1 MKKTIYTSIIIFL
14 LNTSVFVFAEDNSK
28 IFKDKIKND
37 LNTLSNNYLDI
48 SANYIKSLPI
58 KLLGNEIK
66 TKEIN
71 ISLEN
76 NEKPKIGV
84 LFLTPFFDLS
94 KIEDTFFMQNSL
106 FHEDNRTT
114 INTGLGYRKLTLENN
129 LLIGVNGFYDHEFPY
144 NHGRTSL
151 GLELRTTVGEINA
164 NRYWSTR
171 DWVTANSNNTER
183 ALSGHDI
190 EASVPL
196 PYINWAN
203 LSYNKFHWYGK
214 EIENIGGTKTSL
226 SAIIPQLPNLLIRID
241 RTKYNSDAIDNTDSL
256 TLSYVFKASEK
267 KQVNKS
273 FFNNKA
279 YELSSIENERFN
291 LVNRENEI
299 LKEVNN
305 DGVFNFKGV

>member
-1 MKKTIYTSIIIFL
+1 MSKFLFVFLILTIPSVANESLEKIATNQKNDYTNIQIKKLIKKIEKKLPRTEISVTNVENVKPEYSILTVQPILFKEES
-14 LNTSVFVFAEDNSK
+14 LNTFFWQGSGFIHDN
-28 IFKDKIKND
+28 
-37 LNTLSNNYLDI
+37 LDR
-48 SANYIKSLPI
+48 
-58 KLLGNEIK
+58 
-66 TKEIN
+66 
-71 ISLEN
+71 
-76 NEKPKIGV
+76 
-84 LFLTPFFDLS
+84 
-94 KIEDTFFMQNSL
+94 Q
-106 FHEDNRTT
+106 T
-114 INTGLGYRKLTLENN
+114 INFGLGYRKMVFEKKLLLGTN
-129 LLIGVNGFYDHEFPY
+129 LFYDHEFPY

-196 PYINWAN
+196 PYMNWAN

-267 KQVNKS
+267 KQVHKS

-279 YELSSIENERFN
+279 YELSSMENERFN